1 MALLQVT
8 NILFEKST
16 QQIGDSIKIQV
27 SFDSLKQLENIDW
40 KVVYIADACDE
51 EADQE
56 LDVINMESVDHGANE
71 FEWEIPAPNY
81 KILPDPFA
89 IFDASALVLKVSYK
103 DKEFL
108 RINYFV
114 VHQYKTQE
122 MTENPPEEVQWSEV
136 QRVIKSDKPRQ
147 NMFDIDWS

>member
-16 QQIGDSIKIQV
+16 QQIEDSIKIQV

-103 DKEFL
+103 DTEFL

-114 VHQYKTQE
+114 VHQYKT
-122 MTENPPEEVQWSEV
+122 
-136 QRVIKSDKPRQ
+136 
-147 NMFDIDWS
+147 